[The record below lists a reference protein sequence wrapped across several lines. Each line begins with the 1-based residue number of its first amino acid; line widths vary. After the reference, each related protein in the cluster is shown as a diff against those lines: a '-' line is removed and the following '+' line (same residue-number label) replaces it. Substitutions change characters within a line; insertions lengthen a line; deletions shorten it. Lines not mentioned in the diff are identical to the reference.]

1 MVTLCRPHTL
11 NPRWFLPKQTMSF
24 RIVVLASG
32 NGSNLQAI
40 LDACTQDIQVVGVLS
55 NKANAYC
62 LTRAQQHNI
71 PTAVIEHS
79 LYPEREHF
87 DAAMREVINA
97 WQPDLVVLA
106 GFMRIL
112 TPAFVA
118 HYANRLINIHPSL
131 LPKYK
136 GLHTHQRALD
146 AGDNEHGCSVHLV
159 NAELDGGPVLA
170 QMVVPVLAQDD
181 LESLAQRVHR
191 AEHLIYPEVISWFAH
206 QRLQLKDGQITLDG
220 EPLLNPKRQYLA

>member
-1 MVTLCRPHTL
+1 
-11 NPRWFLPKQTMSF
+11 MSF
-24 RIVVLASG
+24 RLVVLASG

-40 LDACTQDIQVVGVLS
+40 LDACDHNMQVVGVLS
-55 NKANAYC
+55 NKPASFC
-62 LTRAQQHNI
+62 LSRAQQHNI
-71 PTAVIEHS
+71 QTAVIEHS
-79 LYPEREHF
+79 HYPEREHF
-87 DAAMREVINA
+87 DAAMREVIDA

-112 TPAFVA
+112 TPAFVD

-146 AGDNEHGCSVHLV
+146 SGDHEHGCSVHLV

-170 QMVVPVLAQDD
+170 QMVVPVLPQDSA
-181 LESLAQRVHR
+181 ETLAQRVHK
-191 AEHLIYPEVISWFAH
+191 AEHLIYPAVISWFVH
-206 QRLQLKDGQITLDG
+206 QRLQLNNGQICLDG
-220 EPLLNPKRQYLA
+220 EPLLSPKRQYLA

>member
-1 MVTLCRPHTL
+1 
-11 NPRWFLPKQTMSF
+11 MSF

-40 LDACTQDIQVVGVLS
+40 LDACDPHMQVVGVLS
-55 NKANAYC
+55 NKPTAFC
-62 LTRAQQHNI
+62 LTRAQHQGI

-79 LYPEREHF
+79 HYPEREPF
-87 DAAMREVINA
+87 DAAMCEVIDA

-112 TPAFVA
+112 TPAFVN
-118 HYANRLINIHPSL
+118 HYASRLINIHPSL

-136 GLHTHQRALD
+136 GLHTHQRALE
-146 AGDNEHGCSVHLV
+146 AGDSEHGCSVHLV

-170 QMVVPVLAQDD
+170 QMVVPVLKQDSA
-181 LESLAQRVHR
+181 ETLAQRVHK
-191 AEHLIYPEVISWFAH
+191 AEHLIYPAVISWFAH
-206 QRLQLKDGQITLDG
+206 QRLQLNHGQIVLDG

>member
-1 MVTLCRPHTL
+1 
-11 NPRWFLPKQTMSF
+11 MSF

-55 NKANAYC
+55 NKASAYC
-62 LTRAQQHNI
+62 LIRAQQHNI
-71 PTAVIEHS
+71 PTVLIEHS
-79 LYPEREHF
+79 RYPEREHF
-87 DAAMREVINA
+87 DAAMREVIDA

-146 AGDNEHGCSVHLV
+146 AGDHEHGCSVHLV

-170 QMVVPVLAQDD
+170 QMVVPVLPSDSTE
-181 LESLAQRVHR
+181 LLAQRVHR
-191 AEHLIYPEVISWFAH
+191 AEHQIYPEVISWFAH
-206 QRLQLKDGQITLDG
+206 QRLQLFNGQITLDG
-220 EPLLNPKRQYLA
+220 EPLRKPKRQYLA

>member
-1 MVTLCRPHTL
+1 
-11 NPRWFLPKQTMSF
+11 MSF

-40 LDACTQDIQVVGVLS
+40 LDACTQDIKVVGVLS

-97 WQPDLVVLA
+97 WRPDLVVLA

-146 AGDNEHGCSVHLV
+146 ASDNEHGCSVHLV

-181 LESLAQRVHR
+181 AESLAQRVHR

-206 QRLQLKDGQITLDG
+206 QRLQLKHGQIILDG